1 MSVHALAGVAPY
13 VADIVGFALSAALLG
28 GYYLFLHWRIS
39 RHNALYTIQAVNAEA
54 RRLWV
59 ESVMRDRRDIL
70 AVQTLRN
77 STMAA
82 TFLASTAVLLIM
94 GALSMSGHG
103 GDVANV
109 LHSLNMSGAVDPTLW
124 MIKLLVLVIDLA
136 VAFFSFTLAVR
147 KFNHVG
153 YLLNIPADLQHPV
166 ITPRYVADFLNRA
179 AHHYSIG
186 MRAYYFTLPL
196 MFWLFG
202 PHLMLI
208 CSLVLIFVLFRLDRA
223 ADGGD

>member
-1 MSVHALAGVAPY
+1 MSVDALAGFAPY
-13 VADIVGFALSAALLG
+13 FADIVGLALSAALIG
-28 GYYLFLHWRIS
+28 GYYVFLHWRLS

-103 GDVANV
+103 SDVAHV
-109 LHSLNMSGAVDPTLW
+109 LHSLNMTGAVDPSLW
-124 MIKLLVLVIDLA
+124 LIKLLFLVIDLC

-179 AHHYSIG
+179 AHYYSIG

-202 PHLMLI
+202 PHLMVL

-223 ADGGD
+223 QDGGD